1 MKTMEFVRAAG
12 LAFVV
17 LILDVLLAVGVVYV
31 WGKSQQPGHPEIFYQ
46 TAANSIARGS
56 TRIAGTAMIFLA
68 AWAAARKRPPPQA
81 YYFALAFLA
90 FYVLLDGASI
100 AFENFFNLGIAL
112 TMTLKLIA
120 ALTGAALGVRQRTVR
135 QRTVR
140 QAAATIR

>member
-46 TAANSIARGS
+46 TAAISLARWS
-56 TRIAGTAMIFLA
+56 TRIAGTAMIFSA

-81 YYFALAFLA
+81 YYFALALVCFYA
-90 FYVLLDGASI
+90 FLDGASI
-100 AFENFFNLGIAL
+100 AFVDFFNLGIAL
-112 TMTLKLIA
+112 TMAFKLAA
-120 ALTGAALGVRQRTVR
+120 ALTGAALGVRQRTG
-135 QRTVR
+135 R
-140 QAAATIR
+140 QAGATIR